1 LRAAGLG
8 DQVQVASAG
17 TSDWHVGKAPDKRS
31 QQAALRYILGNRAYS
46 AANPNP
52 VQPDHSLR
60 RSLARIVGDLPGAR
74 RIFNPGFLTPWSSF
88 ALPNLVILRKNVED
102 SRHWTHHVPF

>member
-1 LRAAGLG
+1 M
-8 DQVQVASAG
+8 
-17 TSDWHVGKAPDKRS
+17 PS

-60 RSLARIVGDLPGAR
+60 RSLARIIGDLPGAR